1 MQVFAEATKEPGLVF
16 VAAKFDGILG
26 LGFQE
31 ISVNHVTP
39 IWYAPFCMLCSHV
52 ICSNFVFFLICTK
65 SLRDLGFAQIV
76 VFSLNSCC
84 GDFSAILRRYMYTYH
99 FWKLYL

>member
-1 MQVFAEATKEPGLVF
+1 VQVFAEATKEPGLVF

-52 ICSNFVFFLICTK
+52 ICTQFCFIFLP
-65 SLRDLGFAQIV
+65 AQN
-76 VFSLNSCC
+76 LLE
-84 GDFSAILRRYMYTYH
+84 ILVLH
-99 FWKLYL
+99 